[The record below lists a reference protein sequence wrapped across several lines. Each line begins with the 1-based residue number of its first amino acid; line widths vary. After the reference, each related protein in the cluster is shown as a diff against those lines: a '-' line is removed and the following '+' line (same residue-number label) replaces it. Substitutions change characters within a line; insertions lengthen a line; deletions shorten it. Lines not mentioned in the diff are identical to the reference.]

1 MTQRV
6 SLSRIFKQKL
16 SKKSNIDVTEFN
28 VTQAIHEVQTLAQ
41 EGLKEKDLVDSLPG
55 QPSKVSFK
63 QYAGYVTVDQKAG
76 RAFFYYFVEAQRSP
90 DKSPLLFWL
99 NGGPGCSSLGF
110 GAMEEI
116 GPFRVNNDGK
126 TLHQNPYAWNYVAN
140 VLFLESPAGVG
151 FSYSNTTSNN
161 LTTGD
166 TNTAKDNYTFLL
178 NWMRRFP
185 EYKNRE
191 FYIAG
196 ESYAGHYVPQLAQTI
211 MHHNKKPNNTIIKLK
226 GVIIGNAVIDD
237 ETDTIGQWEYYGSHA
252 LNSDVTVS
260 KALKYCN
267 FSYSAT
273 KQPRE
278 CEEAVEDSGKEAG
291 DDIDPYNIYAPLC
304 TKTILTKNISAMHPD
319 PCSAR
324 YIHAYLNR
332 EEVQKELHAN
342 IANTSYVWQ
351 NCSDVVLNN
360 WNQSSFTVIPI
371 LKEIM
376 ANGIRLWI
384 YSGDIDGVVPV
395 TSTQL
400 SIKKMKLHIQ
410 TRWHPWYLQEEVGG
424 YTQVYHN
431 LTFATVR
438 GAGHEVP
445 KYQPQRSFYLISSFI
460 AGKPL

>member
-6 SLSRIFKQKL
+6 SLSRISKQKL
-16 SKKSNIDVTEFN
+16 LKKNNIDVTEFN
-28 VTQAIHEVQTLAQ
+28 VTQAIHEVQILAQ

-63 QYAGYVTVDQKAG
+63 QYAGYITVDQKAD

-90 DKSPLLFWL
+90 DKSPLLLWL

-116 GPFRVNNDGK
+116 GPFLVNNDGK
-126 TLHQNPYAWNYVAN
+126 TLHENPYAWNHVAN

-166 TNTAKDNYTFLL
+166 TNTAKDNYAFLL

-196 ESYAGHYVPQLAQTI
+196 ESYAGHYVPQLAKTI
-211 MHHNKKPNNTIIKLK
+211 IHHNKKPNSTIIKLK

-237 ETDTIGQWEYYGSHA
+237 ETDIIGEWEYLGSHA
-252 LNSDVTVS
+252 LISDVTAS

-267 FSYSAT
+267 FSYLAT

-278 CEEAVEDSGKEAG
+278 CEEAVEDSGTETSN
-291 DDIDPYNIYAPLC
+291 IDWYNIYAPLC
-304 TKTILTKNISAMHPD
+304 TKPSLTNNISAMNNPD
-319 PCSAR
+319 PCSAQ
-324 YIHAYLNR
+324 YVQSYLNR
-332 EEVQKELHAN
+332 EEVQKALHAN
-342 IANTSYVWQ
+342 ITNTSYVWQ
-351 NCSDVVLNN
+351 SCSDVVFDN
-360 WNQSSFTVIPI
+360 WNQSSFSVIPI
-371 LKEIM
+371 LKDIM

-384 YSGDIDGVVPV
+384 YRAYAKFWQVNAFLEVTIHALVADTSMPCRRDPRSGCLVENPPI
-395 TSTQL
+395 L
-400 SIKKMKLHIQ
+400 
-410 TRWHPWYLQEEVGG
+410 
-424 YTQVYHN
+424 
-431 LTFATVR
+431 
-438 GAGHEVP
+438 
-445 KYQPQRSFYLISSFI
+445 
-460 AGKPL
+460 